1 MTETR
6 CRKPASQSRRLQ
18 DMLRTN
24 QRATAS
30 RIKYLVRVGVQYLID
45 GQLLPA
51 WLQVPRVGLAELFIA
66 EVFLAAIVIH

>member
-1 MTETR
+1 M
-6 CRKPASQSRRLQ
+6 
-18 DMLRTN
+18 
-24 QRATAS
+24 
-30 RIKYLVRVGVQYLID
+30 RIKYLVHVGSQYLID

>member
-1 MTETR
+1 MTETQ

-18 DMLRTN
+18 DTLRTN
-24 QRATAS
+24 QRTTAL
-30 RIKYLVRVGVQYLID
+30 RIKYLVHVGSQYLID

>member
-1 MTETR
+1 
-6 CRKPASQSRRLQ
+6 
-18 DMLRTN
+18 MLRTN

-30 RIKYLVRVGVQYLID
+30 RLKYLVRVGVQYLID